1 MLENIDTKIS
11 LDDFITKVG
20 VGVTLVVFSAPWCA
34 PCRKMQA
41 VVKGISA
48 TERVVEVNV
57 DSNIPL
63 SSHYNIFNV
72 PTLMLLKD
80 GAYQRS
86 LSGYRTSQEVVAFI
100 KGK

>member
-1 MLENIDTKIS
+1 
-11 LDDFITKVG
+11 
-20 VGVTLVVFSAPWCA
+20 
-34 PCRKMQA
+34 MQA

-48 TERVVEVNV
+48 TERVVEINV
-57 DSNIPL
+57 DNNIPL

-86 LSGYRTSQEVVAFI
+86 LSGYRTQKEVIAFI